1 MATEVQVETRFKGL
15 EMLLASDAPFDK
27 LQKALEKGK
36 CEIAATHQVAKARIA
51 AGKDNSV
58 SQLGAYVAEN
68 LIYAPDGKIY
78 VTSRDYSP
86 ILKYASKAT
95 EANRNGN
102 EFYVSK
108 KELEEIIK
116 TADEDSGKEAEER
129 RVYILE
135 RKEVEKDMD
144 TSKFEQYEFARFM
157 FKDAAKE
164 YGAFLQKA
172 GISSI
177 STYLVD
183 AKYQKEQKKPFARA
197 LWFHDLYGRSGL
209 DGDDWDLDD
218 VSGWARGVRNA
229 SEASTVQKTAGTAN
243 AYESIAQNY
252 VKSPAEL
259 QQVLE
264 KYSQIKGLVKE

>member
-197 LWFHDLYGRSGL
+197 LWFPRLLGGRSVLYGLRSLGCGL
-209 DGDDWDLDD
+209 R
-218 VSGWARGVRNA
+218 ARGVRNA
-229 SEASTVQKTAGTAN
+229 SEASKTQKTAGTAN

-264 KYSQIKGLVKE
+264 KYSQIKDLLKE